1 MRPVGAVIAETHGE
15 SIKVNI
21 RTRKFIGAILLM
33 IFIAIYALLVMAVAI
48 VVQVNSSKWVEVVFY
63 VVGGLAWV
71 VPAALL
77 VRWMSRPDEAGEAD
91 GAPERA
97 GRRA

>member
-48 VVQVNSSKWVEVVFY
+48 VLQVNAGKWVELAFY
-63 VVGGLAWV
+63 VIGGLAWV

-77 VRWMSRPDEAGEAD
+77 IRWMSRPDQAD
-91 GAPERA
+91 EPAATPEGA
-97 GRRA
+97 GRCT